1 MRSKFSLLALGL
13 GVYLAV
19 AIASFPAAIAA
30 RWFAP
35 AEISLAAVEGTI
47 WHGRAAYGAVA
58 GIGFSDFE
66 WWLHPAALLR
76 GRLSVTAES
85 ELASGFARANL
96 SVSGS
101 RLLLTEVRASTDL
114 RTFRDLLAFG
124 EVRGEVR
131 VALESLELVDGWPVA
146 AVGEVQVADL
156 SVPPLIPMNG
166 VTTIPLGN
174 YRALLTA
181 GDEPGLVALLNDQ
194 GGPLELTGRITL
206 GTDRSYLFDSLIKP
220 RADAPEALVQGLEF
234 VSGAPNAS
242 GQRKFV
248 QQGTL

>member
-1 MRSKFSLLALGL
+1 MSSKFSLLALGF
-13 GVYLAV
+13 GVYLAA
-19 AIASFPAAIAA
+19 AIASFPAAIAE

-35 AEISLAAVEGTI
+35 EELSLAVVEGTI
-47 WHGRAAYGAVA
+47 WHGTAAYGAVA
-58 GIGFSDFE
+58 GIEFSDVE

-76 GRLSVTAES
+76 GRLSVTAETD
-85 ELASGFARANL
+85 LATGFARTNL
-96 SVSGS
+96 TASGN
-101 RLLLTEVRASTDL
+101 RLLLTAVRASTDL

-124 EVRGEVR
+124 EVRGEVN

-146 AVGEVQVADL
+146 AIGEIQVADL

-166 VTTIPLGN
+166 ITTIALGN
-174 YRALLTA
+174 YRARLTV
-181 GDEPGLVALLNDQ
+181 GDEPGIVALLSDQ
-194 GGPLELTGRITL
+194 GGPLELTGRVDLRI
-206 GTDRSYLFDSLIKP
+206 DRTYLFDSLIKP
-220 RADAPEALVQGLEF
+220 RADAPAALVQGLEF